1 MLAAL
6 ALVIIEALAQL
17 IVPRLTQ
24 FVIDEGIMPQVLPT
38 IGRGA
43 GLMLVAAVIGAS
55 ATVARA
61 VYAAKFSQG
70 MAYDLRNSLF
80 KNIQSLS
87 FSNLDHLQTGELITR
102 VSSDVDMVRVF
113 AGMGLVMI
121 IRGVTMLL
129 GSVIFLITTQ
139 PTLSLIM
146 LFVIPAVGA
155 VFYTLARVARPLFK
169 RVQERLAEL
178 NTTVQE
184 SLAGVSV
191 VKAFVREAYEVQKF
205 ESANTAYMHQAI
217 KVNRLMV
224 VAFPI
229 VLLIANLGVLA
240 VILLGG
246 VQVIEGI
253 LSVGELV
260 AFSNYLMTA
269 MFPVVMLGMIIAM
282 MPAAE
287 ASAERITELLNTR
300 AAVRDHPEA
309 KDPGDLRGDVR
320 FEAVAFSY
328 DGGSDQGALQD
339 VNLHIRAGERIALLG
354 ATGSGKTTLVNLIP
368 RLYDVS
374 RGAVRVDGI
383 DVREMDMHLLR
394 SQIAIVLQ
402 QTTLFSGTIAE
413 NIGFGRPGGDLDEI
427 VAAAKAAQA
436 HDFITAMPEGYQSP
450 VESRGANLS
459 GGQKQRIAIARAL
472 LVDPAILILDDSTS
486 SVDMETEYQIQ
497 EALEAIMRDRTT
509 LIIAQRLS
517 SVLKADK
524 IIILDQGRIV
534 AEGTHQQLLA
544 RSPIYQQIYCSQLGE
559 EFLPKDSPL
568 DCWDRGR

>member
-1 MLAAL
+1 
-6 ALVIIEALAQL
+6 LVIVEALARL
-17 IVPRLTQ
+17 IVPRLIQ
-24 FVIDEGIMPQVLPT
+24 LVIDEGITPGVLST
-38 IGRGA
+38 IGWGA
-43 GLMLVAAVIGAS
+43 AMMLGAAVIGAA

-70 MAYDLRNSLF
+70 LAYDLRNSLF
-80 KNIQSLS
+80 GKIQSLS
-87 FSNLDHLQTGELITR
+87 FPNLDHLQTGQLITR
-102 VSSDVDMVRVF
+102 VSSDVDMVRMF

-121 IRGVTMLL
+121 IRAVTMLL
-129 GSVIFLITTQ
+129 GSLAFLVSTQ

-146 LFVIPAVGA
+146 LILIPAIAG
-155 VFYTLARVARPLFK
+155 VFFSLARVARPLFR

-178 NTTVQE
+178 NTAVQE

-191 VKAFVREAYEVQKF
+191 VKAFVREEFEVQKF
-205 ESANTAYMHQAI
+205 ESANAAYMRQAV

-224 VAFPI
+224 IAFPS

-240 VILLGG
+240 VMLFGG
-246 VQVIEGI
+246 AQVIQGI

-287 ASAERITELLNTR
+287 ASAERIQEVLDTR
-300 AAVRDHPEA
+300 AKVRNRQAP
-309 KDPGDLRGDVR
+309 KDPGDLRGDIR
-320 FEAVAFSY
+320 FEGVSFSY
-328 DGGSDQGALQD
+328 NGGSEVDALRD
-339 VNLHIRAGERIALLG
+339 VHLHIKPGESVALLG
-354 ATGSGKTTLVNLIP
+354 ATGSGKTTLVRLIP

-374 RGAVRVDGI
+374 RGSVRVDGE
-383 DVREMDMHLLR
+383 DVRELDKRALR
-394 SQIAIVLQ
+394 SRIAIVLQ

-413 NIGFGRPGGDLDEI
+413 NIAFGRPDAGLEEI

-436 HDFITAMPEGYQSP
+436 HAFITTMPEAYQSP

-497 EALEAIMRDRTT
+497 AALDEVMRNRTT

-517 SVLKADK
+517 SVLKANK

-534 AEGTHQQLLA
+534 ATGTHQGLLGSS
-544 RSPIYQQIYCSQLGE
+544 RLYRQIYCSQLGE
-559 EFLPKDSPL
+559 EFLPQDSPA
-568 DCWDRGR
+568 DCQDSGG

>member
-61 VYAAKFSQG
+61 VHAAKFSQG

-436 HDFITAMPEGYQSP
+436 HDFITAMPDGYQSP

-568 DCWDRGR
+568 DCWDGGR